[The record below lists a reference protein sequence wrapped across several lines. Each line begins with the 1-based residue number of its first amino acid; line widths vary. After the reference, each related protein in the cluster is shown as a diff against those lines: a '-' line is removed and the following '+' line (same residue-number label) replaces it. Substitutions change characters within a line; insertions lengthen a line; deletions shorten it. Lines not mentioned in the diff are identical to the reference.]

1 MSMNLHCDEVELWQT
16 PTWLTHVALY
26 DCKGDER
33 LVDET
38 QHIYLNWVVSQL
50 NGSYHSV
57 EDAEL
62 ARDRVKYHKQ
72 EVIDANIQEFYI
84 L

>member
-1 MSMNLHCDEVELWQT
+1 MGWS
-16 PTWLTHVALY
+16 A
-26 DCKGDER
+26 KA
-33 LVDET
+33 ET
-38 QHIYLNWVVSQL
+38 QHIYLSWVGSQL